1 MAIEAA
7 LAEDDFETAYSYVVN
22 RLSPP
27 PGPVYLTS
35 TPSPS
40 SRRPSIPVLS
50 THRRQQGRQDE
61 DDVSWRAAFLA
72 GRHQSSSLSESLTSA
87 GSSAPSGLRRLEQR
101 MELLSQALLLAPSSH
116 LPEVLDVWQQC
127 EAEMIAV
134 LAREIEVDQ
143 RFNDQAD
150 RKLPGA
156 FTNETVAVQPRREVG
171 RGAVEEAPI
180 GLFDVARGAAAAFS
194 RSAFPLRGASI
205 SGVDGSG
212 DGSRD
217 GSRGKTGIREGL
229 EDSRISSDFGS
240 EAGSIGG
247 SEESGRV
254 RKRDMVANAVTGGL
268 ASGLGW
274 VLGKLISH
282 FSLGA
287 VEEALVACFELHVV

>member
-1 MAIEAA
+1 MEKRKSAAERRIIGMAIEAA

-22 RLSPP
+22 CLSPP
-27 PGPVYLTS
+27 SAPMYLTPTS
-35 TPSPS
+35 SPS
-40 SRRPSIPVLS
+40 SRRPSVLALS
-50 THRRQQGRQDE
+50 THRRQQGKEDA

-72 GRHQSSSLSESLTSA
+72 GRHQSSSLSESHTST
-87 GSSAPSGLRRLEQR
+87 GSSAPPGLRRLEQR

-134 LAREIEVDQ
+134 LAHEIEVDQ

-156 FTNETVAVQPRREVG
+156 FINETVAVQSRREVG
-171 RGAVEEAPI
+171 RGAVEEAPM
-180 GLFDVARGAAAAFS
+180 GLFDVARDAAAAFS

-205 SGVDGSG
+205 SGLARSE
-212 DGSRD
+212 D
-217 GSRGKTGIREGL
+217 GSRGKAGIGEGL
-229 EDSRISSDFGS
+229 EGSRISSDLES

-247 SEESGRV
+247 SEEGGRV

-274 VLGKLISH
+274 VLGKLPFLLLPGS
-282 FSLGA
+282 
-287 VEEALVACFELHVV
+287 C